1 MNTVPPIALNVDLL
15 TPPPVLHGTRVRLEP
30 LGPQHLDSVWSGLH
44 DPETLRLT
52 GTRGR
57 FERDAVASHLASIG
71 AADDRADWA
80 IIDIDSGDYLGEI
93 VLNELDEDNAS
104 MNYRV
109 ALLPGRP
116 GRGYGTEATT
126 VMLDFAFG
134 ALGLHRIVLDVYS
147 FNPRALRSYEK
158 VGFVIEGRQRHT
170 LNWDGEWV
178 DSILMGILST
188 DPRPGLGEL
197 DRHGRRNA

>member
-1 MNTVPPIALNVDLL
+1 MNTDLL
-15 TPPPVLHGTRVRLEP
+15 TPPPVLHGPRVRLEP
-30 LGPQHLDSVWSGLH
+30 LGPQHFDDVWSGLQ
-44 DPETLRLT
+44 DPEILRLT
-52 GTRGR
+52 GTRGH
-57 FERDAVASHLASIG
+57 FERDAVAAHLARIG

-80 IIDIDSGDYLGEI
+80 IVDIASGDHLGEV

-109 ALLPGRP
+109 ALMPGHLS
-116 GRGYGTEATT
+116 RGYGTEATT

-134 ALGLHRIVLDVYS
+134 PLGLHRVSLDVYS

-158 VGFVIEGRQRHT
+158 VGFVVEGRQRHT

-188 DPRPGLGEL
+188 DPRPSMTS
-197 DRHGRRNA
+197 R